1 MFFKGEKLGKFKI
14 LDNLGSGG
22 FAAVFL
28 AEDTWINKKVAL
40 KIPHDQDTNLE
51 EMLQEPRLLATLNHP
66 NIVNVLTA
74 GKEGDT
80 FYIVMEYVEG
90 VSLAKL
96 IKEKG
101 ALPVE
106 FSLDLVKQMCL
117 GLSQAHEEKI
127 LHRDLRPSNVLL
139 TRDFIVKI
147 ADFGISRV
155 LDRTRYART
164 KIGSP
169 PYMAP
174 EHLLGKAVF
183 ESDIYSL
190 GVMMYE
196 MMTGELPYY
205 DPNPSIIEN
214 MILKGKYRLPS
225 EILPGFN
232 PDVERIIRQA
242 MSRDYR
248 QRQPTPRQILDQIR
262 DLECR
267 DQIRV
272 TPSFGHSTNNSHSN
286 TPRKRTTCWNCDK
299 PLARYSDRCS
309 YCGEKQ

>member
-14 LDNLGSGG
+14 IDTLGTGG

-28 AEDTWINKKVAL
+28 AEDTWIKKKVAL
-40 KIPHDQDTNLE
+40 KVPHEQDNELRI
-51 EMLQEPRLLATLNHP
+51 MLQEPRLLASLNHP

-74 GKEGDT
+74 GKEGNT

-90 VSLAKL
+90 ASLSQL
-96 IKEKG
+96 IKQKG
-101 ALPVE
+101 SLPIP
-106 FSLDLVKQMCL
+106 FSLEISRQICL
-117 GLSQAHEEKI
+117 GLAHAHNEKI

-139 TRDFIVKI
+139 TKNNVVKI
-147 ADFGISRV
+147 ADFGISRL
-155 LDRTRYART
+155 LDHTRYART

-190 GVMMYE
+190 GIMMYE
-196 MMTGELPYY
+196 MMTGELPFY
-205 DPNPSIIEN
+205 DPNPSIIED
-214 MILKGKYRLPS
+214 MILKAKYRLPR
-225 EILPGFN
+225 EII
-232 PDVERIIRQA
+232 PDFPPEVEEIIKKA

-248 QRQPTPRQILDQIR
+248 KRQASAKEVLDDILEV
-262 DLECR
+262 LGKENYKP
-267 DQIRV
+267 
-272 TPSFGHSTNNSHSN
+272 TPSFTRNASRRTS
-286 TPRKRTTCWNCDK
+286 TPRRRSTCWNCGR
-299 PLARYSDRCS
+299 PLARFSDTCS

>member
-1 MFFKGEKLGKFKI
+1 MFFKGEKLGKFRI
-14 LDNLGSGG
+14 LDTLGTGG

-28 AEDTWINKKVAL
+28 AEDTWIKKKVAI
-40 KIPHDQDTNLE
+40 KVPHDQDVDIK
-51 EMLQEPRLLATLNHP
+51 EMLQEPRLLAALNHP

-90 VSLAKL
+90 ASLSQF
-96 IKEKG
+96 IREKG
-101 ALPVE
+101 SLPIDFAL
-106 FSLDLVKQMCL
+106 SLTKQICL
-117 GLSQAHEEKI
+117 GLAHAHEEKI

-139 TRDFIVKI
+139 TKDYIVKI
-147 ADFGISRV
+147 ADFGISRI

-169 PYMAP
+169 PYMSP
-174 EHLLGKAVF
+174 EHLMGKAVF

-214 MILKGKYRLPS
+214 MILKGKHRLPR
-225 EILPGFN
+225 EIIPSF
-232 PDVERIIRQA
+232 PIEVERIILQA
-242 MSRDYR
+242 MERDYR
-248 QRQPTPRQILDQIR
+248 KRYSSAKEILDEIR
-262 DLECR
+262 NIEGKDS
-267 DQIRV
+267 IKSMP
-272 TPSFGHSTNNSHSN
+272 TFSTFQSMKVQ
-286 TPRKRTTCWNCDK
+286 TPRKRGNCWNCGK
-299 PLARYSDRCS
+299 PLARFSDQCS